1 MKSQNSVRKKQR
13 DKPADRNGNSDLTKS
28 KQNGHKKKKKISG
41 KQGMINI
48 TNTSS
53 KNKGNAEN
61 NKETVKGSQSSL
73 FDFVSPVEKSKSKKK
88 KRNDQTDNGRQQ
100 SLLDF
105 ISPKQ
110 KKRRGIGKGNCVKE
124 KETKEISETRKCIE
138 GESSASI
145 SGLKKKVPKKRR
157 GIEKGNC
164 VKEKETKEI
173 SETRKCIEGESSA
186 SISGLKK
193 KVPKKRT
200 QEDGQSKSKPATD
213 PVLEQ
218 KAFKKKKK
226 KKHREHDSNSSSIF
240 SRDSPQENKQ
250 KPGSEQ
256 QDPLNTKGKD
266 LKESNSSASDLAK
279 DKKAKKRKVSSEVYP
294 DRSKRRKEVR
304 SPQQTLE
311 EKRALEDAFLFQHTH
326 ISNYIRG
333 ELYSEVYEGSSF
345 TAMSSMLKE
354 CILQEK
360 WEDSIKILCA
370 LCTYQRPDIEC
381 LWKFGA
387 HVLQNHPDSN
397 AEQIEDLYRFVRKIN
412 TANPYQKK
420 LEHALFLLRQERMKD
435 ALTTLSEM
443 WPASKQFANKES
455 NQPEIRKKLISANAG
470 LIEYCQW
477 HEKTKGR
484 GDDEVVEDA
493 TLRKRA
499 LTNLGKFNNDPGVW
513 DIFITKQVE
522 MLEIKEGSI
531 NKAEQILNNYLSN
544 NPGNPNA
551 HVYLYQFIKRNKPT
565 NTNKLKTLLK
575 KLATLLPASEYTLEY
590 VDLLEKT
597 ESAELAEVLPLIFNM
612 ADYSTCRYHIAL
624 WKTLVE
630 HILPVVESK
639 DKPAK
644 AILKKC
650 WSSRKSWWTSYHF
663 DKHGVAE
670 MANRHPEIAVQKAIL
685 AAIFYGSNYP
695 FVRKVQK
702 AIQEIRPEL
711 SKELENETSLWSNP
725 AV

>member
-13 DKPADRNGNSDLTKS
+13 DKPSDRNRNSNLIKS
-28 KQNGHKKKKKISG
+28 KQNGHKKKKKISE

-53 KNKGNAEN
+53 KNKGNAKN
-61 NKETVKGSQSSL
+61 KKETVKGSQSSL
-73 FDFVSPVEKSKSKKK
+73 LDFVSPVEKSKSKKK
-88 KRNDQTDNGRQQ
+88 KRNDQTDDGSQQ

-110 KKRRGIGKGNCVKE
+110 
-124 KETKEISETRKCIE
+124 
-138 GESSASI
+138 
-145 SGLKKKVPKKRR
+145 KKRR

-200 QEDGQSKSKPATD
+200 QEGGQSKSKPATD

-226 KKHREHDSNSSSIF
+226 KKHSEHDSNSSSIF

-266 LKESNSSASDLAK
+266 LKESNSSAPDLA
-279 DKKAKKRKVSSEVYP
+279 KAKKRKVTSEVLP
-294 DRSKRRKEVR
+294 ERSKRRKEVG

-311 EKRALEDAFLFQHTH
+311 EKRTLEDAFLFQHTH

-360 WEDSIKILCA
+360 WEDSIQILCA
-370 LCTYQRPDIEC
+370 QCTYQRPDIEC

-412 TANPYQKK
+412 TTNPYQKK
-420 LEHALFLLRQERMKD
+420 LEHALFLLRQDRMKD

-443 WPASKQFANKES
+443 WPASKKCANKES

-477 HEKTKGR
+477 HEKIKGR

-499 LTNLGKFNNDPGVW
+499 LTNLGKFNNEPGVW

-522 MLEIKEGSI
+522 MLETKEGSI

-565 NTNKLKTLLK
+565 KTNKLKTLLK
-575 KLATLLPASEYTLEY
+575 KLATLLPASDYTLEY

-663 DKHGVAE
+663 DRHGVAE

-685 AAIFYGSNYP
+685 AAIFYGSDYP

-711 SKELENETSLWSNP
+711 SKELEDETSLWSNP